1 METFETIL
9 ILFLIVILVYGTFM
23 DNKRDRIEKSKRED
37 IERKLKEFSNFVLD
51 QKHYKATKEAI
62 REKYNELFNK

>member
-23 DNKRDRIEKSKRED
+23 DNKRDRIEKNKRED
-37 IERKLKEFSNFVLD
+37 LERKVKEFSNFVLD

-62 REKYNELFNK
+62 REKYNKLFNK

>member
-9 ILFLIVILVYGTFM
+9 ILCLIVILIYGTFM
-23 DNKRDRIEKSKRED
+23 DNKKDKLEKKKKED
-37 IERKLKEFSNFVLD
+37 LERKVKEFSNFVLD

-62 REKYNELFNK
+62 REKHNELFNK

>member
-23 DNKRDRIEKSKRED
+23 DNKRDRIEKKKRED
-37 IERKLKEFSNFVLD
+37 LERKIKEFGNFVLD

-62 REKYNELFNK
+62 SKKFKELF